1 MIVGPVRAGKAA
13 RLIYQP
19 SELFGVLTMRHI
31 TRPSALS
38 LLVLASLAAAVLTA
52 SPRIGAQQAAGGAR
66 KKVLFLTYPGV
77 GGPGSHGHPS
87 LVPAEEQAVAY
98 GKAGGFDVT
107 TLKGYEPGV
116 GKQDLTFFT
125 PAYLNQFDGLMMM
138 ANGDIGLTTVQKKA
152 IVDFVRNGK
161 AFIGIHCATVM
172 MYDFPEYGE
181 MLGAYYFNSIF
192 TPLLGNN
199 VPLTQRRFGVL
210 KVEDTTHP
218 ATRMLGSSWPVVEEF
233 YTFATAPWSASAPE
247 LNVSSPGDFKA
258 PMGFSR
264 DRVHVLLS
272 LDTEHTNLD
281 GASPRARVRKGG
293 DYPQSWWRYWGN
305 GRVFYTSLGHLA
317 ETFTN
322 DSVFRAHLTG
332 GIRWALGLEN

>member
-1 MIVGPVRAGKAA
+1 MRHVTRPFTFSSI
-13 RLIYQP
+13 
-19 SELFGVLTMRHI
+19 VLTFI
-31 TRPSALS
+31 VVVSSAMS
-38 LLVLASLAAAVLTA
+38 LVMS
-52 SPRIGAQQAAGGAR
+52 AQQGGAAAR

-77 GGPGSHGHPS
+77 GAPGSHGHAS
-87 LVPAEEQAVAY
+87 LPAAEQQAVEY
-98 GKAGGFDVT
+98 GKAAGFDVT

-125 PAYLNQFDGLMMM
+125 PAYLDQFDGLMMM

-161 AFIGIHCATVM
+161 GFIGVHCATVM

-192 TPLLGNN
+192 TPLLGSD
-199 VPLTQRRFGVL
+199 VPVNQRRIGVL
-210 KVEDTTHP
+210 KVEDSTHP
-218 ATRMLGSSWPVVEEF
+218 ATRMFASSWPVVEEF
-233 YTFATAPWSASAPE
+233 YTFATAPWSESAPE
-247 LNVSSPGDFKA
+247 LNVSSPGNFKA

-272 LDTEHTNLD
+272 LDTERTNLD
-281 GASPRARVRKGG
+281 GAAPRARVSKGG
-293 DYPQSWWRYWGN
+293 DYPQSWWRNWGK
-305 GRVFYTSLGHLA
+305 GRVFYTSLGHLP
-317 ETFTN
+317 ETWTN
-322 DSVFRAHLTG
+322 DSAFRAHLTG

>member
-1 MIVGPVRAGKAA
+1 
-13 RLIYQP
+13 
-19 SELFGVLTMRHI
+19 MRYI
-31 TRPSALS
+31 KNPFTFPM
-38 LLVLASLAAAVLTA
+38 LVLALIVAVSAAMTLSV
-52 SPRIGAQQAAGGAR
+52 GAQQARPDAR

-77 GGPGSHGHPS
+77 GAPGSHGHPS
-87 LVPAEEQAVAY
+87 LPPAETQAVEW
-98 GKAGGFDVT
+98 GKAAGFDVT

-125 PAYLNQFDGLMMM
+125 AAYLNQFDGLMMM
-138 ANGDIGLTTVQKKA
+138 ANGDIGMTAVQKKA

-161 AFIGIHCATVM
+161 AFIGVHCATVM

-192 TPLLGNN
+192 TPLLGND
-199 VPLTQRRFGVL
+199 VPLTQRRVGVL
-210 KVEDTTHP
+210 KVEDNTHP
-218 ATRMLGSSWPVVEEF
+218 ATRMFGSSWPMVEEF
-233 YTFATAPWSASAPE
+233 YTFATAPWNASAPE
-247 LNVSSPGDFKA
+247 LNLSSPGNFKA

-272 LDTEHTNLD
+272 LDTERTNLD

-293 DYPQSWWRYWGN
+293 DYPQSWWRYWGE

-317 ETFTN
+317 ETWTN

>member
-1 MIVGPVRAGKAA
+1 MRQVRRFAW
-13 RLIYQP
+13 I
-19 SELFGVLTMRHI
+19 
-31 TRPSALS
+31 S
-38 LLVLASLAAAVLTA
+38 LLVAGLVVAASSTLL
-52 SPRIGAQQAAGGAR
+52 PRLGAQQPRAAAN
-66 KKVLFLTYPGV
+66 KKVLIFTYPGV
-77 GGPGSHGHPS
+77 GGPGSHGHAS
-87 LVPAEEQAVAY
+87 LPAAEEKTGEW
-98 GKAGGFDVT
+98 GKANGFDVT
-107 TLKGYEPGV
+107 ALKGYEPGV
-116 GKQDLTFFT
+116 GKQDLSFFT
-125 PAYLNQFDGLMMM
+125 PAYLNQFDGLIMM
-138 ANGDIGLTTVQKKA
+138 ANGDIGLTQVQKKA
-152 IVDFVRNGK
+152 IVDFVRSGK
-161 AFIGIHCATVM
+161 AFVGIHCATVL
-172 MYDFPEYGE
+172 MYDYPEYGE

-199 VPLTQRRFGVL
+199 VPVTQRRFGVL
-210 KVEDTTHP
+210 KVEDANHP

-233 YTFATAPWSASAPE
+233 YTFATAPWTASAPE
-247 LNVSSPGDFKA
+247 LNISSPGDFKA

-293 DYPQSWWRYWGN
+293 DYPQSWTRNYGN

-317 ETFTN
+317 ETFNN